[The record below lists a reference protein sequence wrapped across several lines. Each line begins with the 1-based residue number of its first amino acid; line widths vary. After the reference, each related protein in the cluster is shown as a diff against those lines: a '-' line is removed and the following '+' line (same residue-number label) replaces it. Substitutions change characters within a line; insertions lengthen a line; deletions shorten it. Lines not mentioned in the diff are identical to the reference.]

1 MITKESTMP
10 HSTMDLASASGEGV
24 RLLACASGMELL
36 FFTAL
41 PRAKLHGL
49 NFSASERPSVIL
61 GGRKQPV
68 MDVF

>member
-1 MITKESTMP
+1 MTIKENTLP

-41 PRAKLHGL
+41 PRVKMHGL
-49 NFSASERPSVIL
+49 KFSASENPSVIL

-68 MDVF
+68 MGVF